1 NVAYAKVHNDEQTP
15 HMHVVVVPMRVGKLQ
30 GINVF
35 NRQELLWLQDKFP
48 EHMKKQC
55 FELKRVAR
63 GSVRKHIETSICT
76 TQTLETNI
84 DFLEKNLSVKEDE
97 WAAYSDKVKS
107 DLEVAAKRHMKNV
120 EVPTGEKSMFGLGKE
135 IMKTE
140 KKPTKNVVI
149 SERDYKNLVTA
160 ARDNDRLKQHVRNLM
175 STDMAREYKK
185 LSKEHGQVKEKYSG
199 LVERFNE
206 NVNDYNELLEENKS
220 LKSNISDL
228 KRDVSLIYES

>member
-1 NVAYAKVHNDEQTP
+1 
-15 HMHVVVVPMRVGKLQ
+15 
-30 GINVF
+30 
-35 NRQELLWLQDKFP
+35 
-48 EHMKKQC
+48 MKW
-55 FELKRVAR
+55 
-63 GSVRKHIETSICT
+63 T
-76 TQTLETNI
+76 
-84 DFLEKNLSVKEDE
+84 
-97 WAAYSDKVKS
+97 AYSDKVKS
-107 DLEVAAKRHMKNV
+107 DLEVPAKRHMKSV

-220 LKSNISDL
+220 LKSKISDL
-228 KRDVSLIYES
+228 KRDVSLIYESTKEFLKERTDGLKAFKNVFKGFVDKVKDKTAQFQEKQI

>member
-1 NVAYAKVHNDEQTP
+1 NDEQTP
-15 HMHVVVVPMRVGKLQ
+15 HMHLGVVPMRDGKLQ
-30 GINVF
+30 GKNVF

-48 EHMKKQC
+48 EHMKKQG
-55 FELKRVAR
+55 FELKRGER
-63 GSVRKHIETSICT
+63 GSDRKHIETAKFKK
-76 TQTLETNI
+76 QTLEKEI
-84 DFLEKNLSVKEDE
+84 DFLEKNL
-97 WAAYSDKVKS
+97 
-107 DLEVAAKRHMKNV
+107 EVPAKRQMKSV

-220 LKSNISDL
+220 LKSKISDL
-228 KRDVSLIYES
+228 KRDVSLIYESTKEFLKERTDGL